1 MSRLELIT
9 QQSSVSSFIA
19 LRIYVPCN
27 KDQIQARPDQPHKT
41 FSTPLPLPDPK
52 PNHTSNH
59 TPPQHSPPH
68 PHPHPPPPPPPPQQP
83 KPHQPPHRNH
93 AQPHRQRLPAP
104 HRPRH
109 ATPRQHR
116 ARQHRQLHAVGLAV
130 AQPQRRERVLRA
142 LAFSWFGGE
151 GKGVW
156 GGKGKGFDIRER
168 GLIWYERG
176 GGVYKSTDGHA
187 RNDGGDGARADEA
200 G

>member
-9 QQSSVSSFIA
+9 QRSSVSSFIA

-27 KDQIQARPDQPHKT
+27 KDQIQARPAPQNPLKPP
-41 FSTPLPLPDPK
+41 PLPK
-52 PNHTSNH
+52 
-59 TPPQHSPPH
+59 HSPPH
-68 PHPHPPPPPPPPQQP
+68 PHPHPPPPPPPPQHP
-83 KPHQPPHRNH
+83 KPHQPPHSNH

-142 LAFSWFGGE
+142 SAFR
-151 GKGVW
+151 

-168 GLIWYERG
+168 GLIW
-176 GGVYKSTDGHA
+176 
-187 RNDGGDGARADEA
+187 
-200 G
+200 

>member
-9 QQSSVSSFIA
+9 QRSSVSSFIA

-27 KDQIQARPDQPHKT
+27 KDQIQARPAPQN
-41 FSTPLPLPDPK
+41 PLKPPPL
-52 PNHTSNH
+52 PNHTSI
-59 TPPQHSPPH
+59 PPPKHSPPH
-68 PHPHPPPPPPPPQQP
+68 PHPHPPPPPPPPQHP
-83 KPHQPPHRNH
+83 KPHQPPHSNH

-142 LAFSWFGGE
+142 SAFV
-151 GKGVW
+151 VW
-156 GGKGKGFDIRER
+156 GGRGVKGRAGER
-168 GLIWYERG
+168 GLI
-176 GGVYKSTDGHA
+176 
-187 RNDGGDGARADEA
+187 
-200 G
+200 